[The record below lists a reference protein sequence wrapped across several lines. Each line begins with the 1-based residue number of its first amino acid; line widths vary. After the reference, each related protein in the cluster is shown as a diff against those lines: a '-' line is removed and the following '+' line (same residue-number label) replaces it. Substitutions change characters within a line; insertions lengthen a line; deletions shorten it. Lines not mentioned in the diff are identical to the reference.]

1 MSFVKFER
9 QETKGKT
16 DLYLVANAKSNILL
30 GEIKWISGWRRYGF
44 FPSYETY
51 FDAACLNEIAI
62 ECSKLTEKQKEN
74 WK

>member
-1 MSFVKFER
+1 MKFVKFER

-51 FDAACLNEIAI
+51 FDSACLNEIAG
-62 ECSKLTEKQKEN
+62 ECLRLTEKQKEN